1 MGSFCFPV
9 FPVFIAL
16 GSVDLC
22 CCLSFFFFF
31 YVKVQRVSRTGVLQ
45 ESVGPKVS
53 TASIF
58 QHVPF
63 KKLYVHF
70 YSSLTKTH
78 FLKTGL
84 LCNPIAQIAYNGFDE
99 QQHINTLAWVIR
111 WAVERANRASV
122 STVCLMLE
130 IRYPVSQITREVDS
144 FCCCCCLLQQAE
156 PGGKTSE
163 TKINTIGPSIFLF
176 LVSFPYAQL
185 ARMRLGCWISFEE
198 PVYQDFQLVFQR
210 HLTACQVMMCLSVLG
225 IQLSLRHTFASVH
238 TWLSHLIQYV

>member
-22 CCLSFFFFF
+22 CCLSFFFLCKSSE
-31 YVKVQRVSRTGVLQ
+31 YPELVSFRSLQ
-45 ESVGPKVS
+45 ALKFPLLAYFSMSPLRG
-53 TASIF
+53 
-58 QHVPF
+58 Q
-63 KKLYVHF
+63 KLYVHF

-84 LCNPIAQIAYNGFDE
+84 LCNPIAQIAYNGFGE

-122 STVCLMLE
+122 STVCLMLQS
-130 IRYPVSQITREVDS
+130 RYPVSQITREVDC

-176 LVSFPYAQL
+176 LVSFHMP
-185 ARMRLGCWISFEE
+185 
-198 PVYQDFQLVFQR
+198 
-210 HLTACQVMMCLSVLG
+210 
-225 IQLSLRHTFASVH
+225 SLPG
-238 TWLSHLIQYV
+238 